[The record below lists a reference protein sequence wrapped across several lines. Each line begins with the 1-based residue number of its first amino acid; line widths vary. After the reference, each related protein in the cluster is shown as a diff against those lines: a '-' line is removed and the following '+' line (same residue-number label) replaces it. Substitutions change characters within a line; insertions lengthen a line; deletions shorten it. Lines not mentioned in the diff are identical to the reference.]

1 MTWVYLFFALIDWV
15 KRDLQCS
22 WVSASFAN
30 FIGFAGFGA
39 AGEAGGKEYVELN
52 WDHLLIEELLKST
65 FLK

>member
-1 MTWVYLFFALIDWV
+1 V

-52 WDHLLIEELLKST
+52 
-65 FLK
+65 

>member
-1 MTWVYLFFALIDWV
+1 M

-52 WDHLLIEELLKST
+52 
-65 FLK
+65 